1 MNIPADD
8 SITQRHTLN
17 KIFSRFI
24 SQLTSHDM
32 VYEYPFSFSCNQA
45 YIMYR
50 ILKDQLVSIK

>member
-1 MNIPADD
+1 MPADD

-17 KIFSRFI
+17 KFFSRFI